1 MSHPNFQSDMRRRH
15 YFTNLDRMT
24 LSSVAMILSLGVL
37 ITVVR
42 LASSVCDCGYS
53 LQEFE
58 GGGLV
63 VFMDRLET
71 NFSQLQSIAQSHNWV
86 AQEFTVSAEDGR
98 GNYSKAFESSNVVI
112 RAAQPRD
119 EPGRDPGV
127 ELHVSSVISKN
138 NAIPASEIDTTRL
151 DLHWGSFRAGMKLTD
166 TGGTCAAFFW
176 VSKLHW
182 LSNRG
187 GLTG

>member
-1 MSHPNFQSDMRRRH
+1 MRRCH
-15 YFTNLDRMT
+15 YFTKLDRMT
-24 LSSVAMILSLGVL
+24 LSSITMIVSLGVL
-37 ITVVR
+37 ITMVR
-42 LASSVCDCGYS
+42 LASSACDCGYS
-53 LQEFE
+53 LQGFE
-58 GGGLV
+58 GEGLV

-71 NFSQLQSIAQSHNWV
+71 NFSQLQSIAQSHDWV

-98 GNYSKAFESSNVVI
+98 GNYSKAFEPSNVVI
-112 RAAQPRD
+112 QATQPQG

-127 ELHVSSVISKN
+127 ELHVSSVISKD

-166 TGGTCAAFFW
+166 TRGTCAAFFW
-176 VSKLHW
+176 VSELHW

-187 GLTG
+187 DLTR